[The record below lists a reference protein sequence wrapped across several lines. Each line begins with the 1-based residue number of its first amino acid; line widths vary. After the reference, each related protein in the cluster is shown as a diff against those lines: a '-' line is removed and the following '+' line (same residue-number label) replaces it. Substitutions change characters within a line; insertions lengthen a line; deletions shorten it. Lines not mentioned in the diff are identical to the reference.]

1 MEYSYPFSRV
11 VLNMPGL
18 FPLNIQMF
26 YKVFHVTAT
35 VGLERIFYY
44 SKQCHVNFSSY
55 TVDVKRIDSKN
66 TPNQKL
72 FSRSHAIDGR
82 VGIKFVNISGG
93 QINSTNLL

>member
-18 FPLNIQMF
+18 FPLSIHMY

-35 VGLERIFYY
+35 ESLGRIFYNC
-44 SKQCHVNFSSY
+44 KQCHDNSSSY
-55 TVDVKRIDSKN
+55 TVDIKKIDSKN
-66 TPNQKL
+66 TPFQKL
-72 FSRSHAIDGR
+72 FSRSPAIDGR